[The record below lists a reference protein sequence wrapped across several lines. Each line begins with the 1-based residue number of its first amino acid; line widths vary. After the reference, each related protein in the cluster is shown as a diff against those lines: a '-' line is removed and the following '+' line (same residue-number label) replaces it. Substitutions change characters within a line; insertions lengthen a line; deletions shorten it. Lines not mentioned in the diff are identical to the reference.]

1 MSSTSTIQS
10 SPRNLAQF
18 APSKKKKSGGGKIWR
33 DRWVYLFLLPTLV
46 LFGAYT
52 VWPTISSIYYS
63 LLDWTG
69 LGQARPF
76 VGLAN
81 YNQALADPLFWRSL
95 GVTMLI
101 IVVTVPVRVFLALV
115 LALFLNN
122 PRLPFAKVLRTAF
135 FIPVVATTAI
145 IGIVMNFILDPAGG
159 PVNSLLASLGVQ
171 PIDFLGSSSTALW
184 TVMAV
189 HVWKWLGLTLMY
201 WLAALQ
207 TVPNDLYEAAQID
220 GANRRQT
227 FFGITIPVLA
237 PFILIIS
244 LLTVV
249 ETMQIF
255 DLVETMTGGGPFF
268 STLVTEVYI
277 YQQAFATPHP
287 EYGYASAVG
296 VLLGVVTMLIV
307 GLYLV
312 LSRVASRRKAIL

>member
-1 MSSTSTIQS
+1 MTVQASLTPAARAS
-10 SPRNLAQF
+10 A
-18 APSKKKKSGGGKIWR
+18 SGPKPQDRLGKKIWR
-33 DRWVYLFLLPTLV
+33 DRWVYLFLLPTVV
-46 LFGAYT
+46 LFGAYS
-52 VWPTISSIYYS
+52 VWPTISSLYYS

-81 YNQALADPLFWRSL
+81 YGQAFGDPLFWKSL

-101 IVVTVPVRVFLALV
+101 IIVTVPVRVFLALV

-122 PRLPFAKVLRTAF
+122 PRLPFVRLLRTAF
-135 FIPVVATTAI
+135 FVPVVATTAI
-145 IGIVMNFILDPAGG
+145 IGIVMNFIFDPAGG
-159 PVNSLLASLGVQ
+159 PVNSMLASLGVQ

-184 TVMAV
+184 TVMGV

-220 GANRRQT
+220 GAGKRQT
-227 FFGITIPVLA
+227 FFGITIPMLA
-237 PFILIIS
+237 PFIVIIS

-255 DLVETMTGGGPFF
+255 DLVQTMTGGGPFF

-287 EYGYASAVG
+287 EYGYASAMG
-296 VLLGVVTMLIV
+296 VLLGIVTMLIV
-307 GLYLV
+307 GTYLL
-312 LSRVASRRKAIL
+312 LSRIASKRKAIQ